1 MTKTELVAAATKWLR
16 DNTEAGKIYDV
27 DDISETFSE
36 LQEFMEETV
45 EDADNE

>member
-16 DNTEAGKIYDV
+16 DNVETDKIYDV

-45 EDADNE
+45 EDDDE